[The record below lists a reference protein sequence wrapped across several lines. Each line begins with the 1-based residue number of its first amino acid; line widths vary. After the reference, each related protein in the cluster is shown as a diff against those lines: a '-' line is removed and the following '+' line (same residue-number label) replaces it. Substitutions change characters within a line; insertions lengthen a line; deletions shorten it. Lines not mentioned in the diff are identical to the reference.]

1 MSVTVDFYYDLVSPN
16 TYMANQVVPDL
27 AKRTGAQFTYIPVLL
42 GGIMKATGN
51 TPPFILHAPVKEK
64 MAYGALELERFVK
77 RHALRRYKFN
87 THFPMNSLLMMRGAI
102 AAENQGN
109 LLAYLN
115 AGERLVWEL
124 GLKMDDPE
132 VFVAGFTAEG
142 LNGAELLE
150 STQDA
155 DVKRRLIANTE
166 AAVARG
172 VFGVP
177 TFFVGDEMYFGKARL
192 NGLEQEIVSNR

>member
-177 TFFVGDEMYFGKARL
+177 TFFVGDEMYFGKDRL

>member
-27 AKRTGAQFTYIPVLL
+27 AKRTGAQFAYIPVLL
-42 GGIMKATGN
+42 GGIMNATGN

-115 AGERLVWEL
+115 AGERLVWEQ

-177 TFFVGDEMYFGKARL
+177 TFFVGDEMYFGKDRL

>member
-1 MSVTVDFYYDLVSPN
+1 MPVTVDFYYDLVSPN

-27 AKRTGAQFTYIPVLL
+27 AKRTGAHFNYIPVLL
-42 GGIMKATGN
+42 GGIMRATGN
-51 TPPFILHAPVKEK
+51 TPPFILHAPVKEQ

-77 RHALRRYKFN
+77 KHALRNYKFN
-87 THFPMNSLLMMRGAI
+87 THFPLNALLMMRGAI
-102 AAENQGN
+102 AAEHQGK
-109 LLAYLN
+109 LLEYLK
-115 AGERLVWEL
+115 AGERLVWEQ

-132 VFVAGFTAEG
+132 VFLAGFTAQG

-150 STQDA
+150 STQDSE
-155 DVKRRLIANTE
+155 VKHGLIANTE

-177 TFFVGDEMYFGKARL
+177 TFFVGDEMYFGKDRL
-192 NGLEQEIVSNR
+192 RDLEEEIVARS

>member
-1 MSVTVDFYYDLVSPN
+1 
-16 TYMANQVVPDL
+16 
-27 AKRTGAQFTYIPVLL
+27 
-42 GGIMKATGN
+42 MKATGN

-177 TFFVGDEMYFGKARL
+177 TFFVGDEMYFGKDRL
-192 NGLEQEIVSNR
+192 NGLEEEIVSNR